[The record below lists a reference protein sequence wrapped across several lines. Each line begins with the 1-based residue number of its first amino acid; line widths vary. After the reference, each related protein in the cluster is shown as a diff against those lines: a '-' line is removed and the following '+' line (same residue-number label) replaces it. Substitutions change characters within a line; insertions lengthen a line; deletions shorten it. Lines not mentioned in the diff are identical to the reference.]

1 MVWVGGWQGGGGSTS
16 HCLGFFFNRQ
26 VTDNFFFFYKLPP
39 ATGHTYSLFILVLV
53 VDAVLSV
60 YA

>member
-1 MVWVGGWQGGGGSTS
+1 MGGGGRGEGGALVTVWA
-16 HCLGFFFNRQ
+16 FFLTGRSLI
-26 VTDNFFFFYKLPP
+26 TFFFFYKLPP

>member
-1 MVWVGGWQGGGGSTS
+1 MIKKI
-16 HCLGFFFNRQ
+16 
-26 VTDNFFFFYKLPP
+26 YKLPP